1 MSKELCKY
9 FQLKKMVEDSEKDR
23 DDFPELSQ
31 YLHIVQVMEKEEE
44 AYERHRNEMFKWLK
58 EIEKSIKSKFKI
70 SGIAGGKGIQ

>member
-58 EIEKSIKSKFKI
+58 EIEKSIKSKFRI
-70 SGIAGGKGIQ
+70 

>member
-58 EIEKSIKSKFKI
+58 EIEKSIKSKFRK
-70 SGIAGGKGIQ
+70 